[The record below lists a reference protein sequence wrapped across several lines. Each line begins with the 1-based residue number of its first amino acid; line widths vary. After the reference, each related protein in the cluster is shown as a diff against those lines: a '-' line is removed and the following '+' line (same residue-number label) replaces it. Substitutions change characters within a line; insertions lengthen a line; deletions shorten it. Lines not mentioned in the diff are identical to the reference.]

1 MKKIA
6 LALAGL
12 MVSGVASAVQFT
24 ASGPVSMNNCAPLN
38 EDVTINL
45 STGVFAGVT
54 CNATAVALSACHSGG
69 KVTTRSVPVKT
80 IAATADVPE
89 HIVSCVVGAGDPD
102 CALEEVR
109 GPAMPAATTLLGT
122 VNTQYPGGDSC
133 TAAGA
138 EANSTVMLAN

>member
-1 MKKIA
+1 MKNIA
-6 LALAGL
+6 LVLAGL
-12 MVSGVASAVQFT
+12 MVSGMASAVT
-24 ASGPVSMNNCAPLN
+24 LTSSGAVAMNVCAPLN

-45 STGVFAGVT
+45 STGVLAGVT
-54 CNATAVALSACHSGG
+54 CNDTAVALSACHSGG

-89 HIVSCVVGAGDPD
+89 HLVSCVVGPADPD

-109 GPAMPAATTLLGT
+109 GPAMPAATTLMGT

-133 TAAGA
+133 TADGA